1 MYNLEDVVTVTWS
14 GKKLRNKTIAEMVRS
29 ATKSFGLSKEDSY
42 LLEKVLIEYV
52 TGAASPEKGAYPSLT
67 VSTALDY
74 LEEACLSGEG
84 TSTLLGKDECS
95 AIAVKEVMRNYITKV
110 VGYRD

>member
-29 ATKSFGLSKEDSY
+29 ATKSFGLSPEDAY
-42 LLEKVLIEYV
+42 LLEKVLIEYA
-52 TGAASPEKGAYPSLT
+52 TSIASPKDGAYALLT

-74 LEEACLSGEG
+74 LEEACLAGEG
-84 TSTLLGKDECS
+84 TCTLLGKDECS
-95 AIAVKEVMRNYITKV
+95 AKAVKEVMRDYITKV
-110 VGYRD
+110 VGYRN